1 MRNQGWKVGE
11 LAKRVG
17 LTVRALHHYD
27 RIGLF
32 SPSRLTE
39 SGHRLYSDEDLRVL
53 QQILTL
59 KQLGFSLEEVKRMI
73 ANPEYNP
80 MEVLQM
86 QLSRLQQQ
94 IDTLAGLKRQIQQI
108 YDHLNVGLTATS
120 EQFMIVMRLMNMSH
134 SRHFNP
140 EQVKLLRNRYLSADR
155 NETIN
160 DFAKGQRL
168 LDEFRVYLNQ
178 GKQPEDPDVLAL
190 ARRWKDETERF
201 LPIDESFIRSV
212 EGYYMENPDEGL
224 VYGMDGELYAF
235 IKKAVSLIH

>member
-1 MRNQGWKVGE
+1 MRNQDWKIGE

-32 SPSRLTE
+32 SPSRITE

-59 KQLGFSLEEVKRMI
+59 KQLGLSLEEVKGMI

-80 MEVLQM
+80 LEVLQM
-86 QLSRLQQQ
+86 QLSRLEQQ
-94 IDTLAGLKRQIQQI
+94 IDTLTGLKLRIQQI
-108 YDHLNVGLTATS
+108 YDHLNVGSTATS
-120 EQFMIVMRLMNMSH
+120 EQFMTAMRLMNMSH

-160 DFAKGQRL
+160 GFAKGQRL
-168 LDEFRVYLNQ
+168 LDEFRASLGQ

-190 ARRWKDETERF
+190 ARRWKDETERY
-201 LPIDESFIRSV
+201 LPMDESFIRSI
-212 EGYYMENPDEGL
+212 EGYYRENPDEGL